1 MQQST
6 ICPSCKQQLTNGCCS
21 NGTMI
26 NMMMG
31 DHHLQHPPSWALSS
45 FTPPLQILFA
55 SVLSGCKR
63 QHSFTLWND
72 VWTAWETYMGRA
84 YHRPPMFSSI
94 WDLMQE
100 CHILMGRVQF
110 CFPGKFIWRKILL
123 VGMSKSLLGGAV
135 HICFHCLFSH
145 QSVCSRKVSYFSGSS
160 CVGHVLSRHI
170 TDPCPP
176 LIMRGQEGWIQSRG
190 IWIPTEPGLHHW
202 WRGWLWQQ

>member
-6 ICPSCKQQLTNGCCS
+6 ICPSCKQQLKNKWQWNNDKHDDGWSSPPTSPKLSIVDFYTSSPNLICFCS
-21 NGTMI
+21 LWVQKTTLV
-26 NMMMG
+26 
-31 DHHLQHPPSWALSS
+31 HLMKWWLDCWGNIWCGPK
-45 FTPPLQILFA
+45 
-55 SVLSGCKR
+55 V
-63 QHSFTLWND
+63 
-72 VWTAWETYMGRA
+72 
-84 YHRPPMFSSI
+84 SSI
-94 WDLMQE
+94 RDLMQE
-100 CHILMGRVQF
+100 RHILMGRVQF